1 MSAPQR
7 RFPTNEEYEEEQL
20 LIDLE
25 SELQLVQTLK
35 LQIHQRVEQLL
46 QDHKYLEQQQRRL
59 QRQYD
64 RHDTGAATARMLQL
78 QDKERERLAAV
89 QAKCER
95 EEEEMKVK
103 AEKARRNREHTI
115 ETQDGDIEDLDT
127 FLAED
132 AANF

>member
-1 MSAPQR
+1 MSVHR
-7 RFPTNEEYEEEQL
+7 RFQTNGEYEEEQL

-35 LQIHQRVEQLL
+35 FETHQRVEQLL

-59 QRQYD
+59 QRQHD
-64 RHDTGAATARMLQL
+64 RHDAGTATARMLQL
-78 QDKERERLAAV
+78 QDKERERLAAAK
-89 QAKCER
+89 AKCER
-95 EEEEMKVK
+95 EAMDVKVK
-103 AEKARRNREHTI
+103 AEEVRRNREHAI

-132 AANF
+132 AATF

>member
-1 MSAPQR
+1 MSAQR
-7 RFPTNEEYEEEQL
+7 RFQTKEEYEDEQL

-46 QDHKYLEQQQRRL
+46 QDRKYLEQQQRRF
-59 QRQYD
+59 QRQHN

-78 QDKERERLAAV
+78 QDKERERLAVA
-89 QAKCER
+89 QAKRKR
-95 EEEEMKVK
+95 EEMDAKVNAEE
-103 AEKARRNREHTI
+103 ARRNREHAV
-115 ETQDGDIEDLDT
+115 ETQDGDIEDLAT

>member
-7 RFPTNEEYEEEQL
+7 RFQTNEEYEEEQL

-64 RHDTGAATARMLQL
+64 RHDAGAATARMLQL

-115 ETQDGDIEDLDT
+115 ETQDGDIENLDT
-127 FLAED
+127 FLTED